1 MLFHPLIIV
10 SHSITGDFMKRI
22 LDFPVFQ
29 ALLLALILVKARTK
43 HDHPEINYIGK

>member
-1 MLFHPLIIV
+1 MSFHPLVIV

-22 LDFPVFQ
+22 LDFPVSQ